1 MAAAPLS
8 LEGLFTYISER
19 FAAGVIQSYQGQ
31 VLLEDAPL
39 LQRKDPLEDFK
50 KFNRNDE
57 IFQEYD
63 PPSGDDSKMGWKRS
77 RPPTWRLSLW
87 KAMEHAFCI
96 QILGGVALG
105 SLAIVIL
112 VLDINTVDLCY
123 DMKSKNWTT
132 IPKRIQAVMVT
143 ADTTEAF
150 FVELWTFLV
159 VLTMFGWRLIKE
171 FNLLFL
177 NLLGPCFD
185 TCYRLYLQVY
195 GIYDNPWRTVPAN
208 VLFLLLLLMNS
219 LIIGRDIA
227 KKSETER
234 NKRIKKA
241 IKVAAMLVAQFAF
254 GIPITYGFVYVLI
267 PLYGEVSET
276 YRAIITGALPLVTA
290 IPKVIVRLAAQRI
303 DFLHPGDSHIL
314 LNVLHSATAIVFRVM
329 QAELTSLR
337 LFILLSFAH
346 GAIDLV
352 ERLTIVIR
360 DYAWYFIYK
369 KLKRDS
375 KETILR
381 ANQFRSPRS
390 MRFVA
395 DMSIQM
401 ILFESTSLIAA
412 VGFIQLYKFM
422 YNRSDT
428 SSASTNMVFITQ
440 FFIRVSIAIS
450 IDFVFNSFSIW
461 LQMAY
466 LNIAVVRVWR
476 KKWRKHMLVAFIL
489 TALTL
494 CYFISD
500 LFAVVEAKNTSGVI
514 KDDISCRG
522 PFSKF

>member
-1 MAAAPLS
+1 MGAAPFS
-8 LEGLFTYISER
+8 LEGCLAYISETI
-19 FAAGVIQSYQGQ
+19 AAGVIESYKGQ
-31 VLLEDAPL
+31 VLPEDAPL
-39 LQRKDPLEDFK
+39 LHRQDPLEDFK

-87 KAMEHAFCI
+87 KAMKHVFCI

-112 VLDINTVDLCY
+112 VLDFNTVDLCY
-123 DMKSKNWTT
+123 DMQSKNWTA

-143 ADTTEAF
+143 ADTTEAYL
-150 FVELWTFLV
+150 VQLWSFLV
-159 VLTMFGWRLIKE
+159 VLTMFGWSLIKE
-171 FNLLFL
+171 LNLLFL
-177 NLLGPCFD
+177 NLLGAFLD

-195 GIYDNPWRTVPAN
+195 GIYHKPWRSFPLN
-208 VLFLLLLLMNS
+208 GLFVLLLLMNG
-219 LIIGRDIA
+219 LIIGKDIA

-241 IKVAAMLVAQFAF
+241 IKVSAMLVAQFAF
-254 GIPITYGFVYVLI
+254 GIPITYCLVYVLI

-276 YRAIITGALPLVTA
+276 YRAIIAGALPLVAA

-314 LNVLHSATAIVFRVM
+314 LNVLYSTTAIVFRVM

-346 GAIDLV
+346 GAIDLL

-360 DYAWYFIYK
+360 DYFWYFVYK
-369 KLKRDS
+369 KLKKES
-375 KETILR
+375 ETILK
-381 ANQFRSPRS
+381 ASQFRSPRS

-401 ILFESTSLIAA
+401 ILGESTSLIAA
-412 VGFIQLYKFM
+412 VGFIQLYNFM
-422 YNRSDT
+422 YNRNDASST
-428 SSASTNMVFITQ
+428 SITQ

-450 IDFVFNSFSIW
+450 IDFFFNSFSFW
-461 LQMAY
+461 LQMSY

-476 KKWRKHMLVAFIL
+476 KKWRKHMLIAFIL
-489 TALTL
+489 TAVTL
-494 CYFISD
+494 CYFTSH
-500 LFAVVEAKNTSGVI
+500 LFAVVKANSASGVRI
-514 KDDISCRG
+514 DDISCKG